1 MKSMVLNK
9 MMKIMV
15 SLPESTSLY
24 LELSVDDLLALLID
38 VMA

>member
-1 MKSMVLNK
+1 MKPMVWNK
-9 MMKIMV
+9 MKNVMV